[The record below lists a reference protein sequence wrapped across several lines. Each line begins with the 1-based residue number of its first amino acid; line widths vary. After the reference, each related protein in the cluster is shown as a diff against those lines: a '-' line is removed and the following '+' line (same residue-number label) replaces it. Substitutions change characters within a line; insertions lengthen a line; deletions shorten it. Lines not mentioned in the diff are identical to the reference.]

1 MTLASLARSWSAGR
15 LSDLPP
21 PRHDPAEAREAAD
34 RILSRPEYR
43 WEDDRALLDRIGEW
57 VADQVGRITAP
68 FGLGGAGLP
77 AWVGWLVLV
86 ALVAVVALLIHRRRG
101 GWRRDRLR
109 DAAGGGRVVVSAG
122 EEAVDWVAEVE
133 RCEAEGRWREA
144 LRARYRVLVGEL
156 AARGVIG
163 DLVGRTAGELLAE
176 VRATAPVAATDFG
189 AATALFEAA
198 WYGGVEV
205 GPADRDR
212 FVRLADAAR
221 AAAPRA
227 AAPRPSSTTSAGPA
241 GQ

>member
-43 WEDDRALLDRIGEW
+43 WEEDRALLDRIGEW

-221 AAAPRA
+221 AAAPR
-227 AAPRPSSTTSAGPA
+227 PSSTTSAGPA